1 MKRKLTS
8 AAEAAV
14 LLVFYGTTEVVP
26 FPISARRVEKAR
38 TVVETPCQANT
49 SADGQGVL
57 RSAQDDISKELPSQ
71 SRVWK
76 QMRGRL
82 HCTRYMSL
90 TDQLGFRFAPPERRV
105 WTVRALVAA
114 VRTHVERE
122 YSDAWVEGEISNFRA
137 PDSGHLYF
145 TLKDGNAQI
154 RVVMFSSKARL
165 LRFRPADG
173 MQVVVRGRVTIYED
187 RGELQIAAEYLEPKG
202 AGGLQVAFEQLK
214 AKLEAEGLFAAER
227 KKAIPTLPGRI
238 GIVTSPQAAAL
249 RDILNILQR
258 RHHTVN
264 AVIYPAQVQGDF
276 AASEVAAGV
285 RYFNEIR
292 NDASRSVE
300 VIIVGRGGGSA
311 EDLAAFNDEGLA
323 RAVAA
328 SEIPVISA
336 VGHET
341 DFTIVDFV
349 ADLRAAT
356 PSAAAE
362 LVIRSR
368 VEIENQAEAVRER
381 LVRAMERQLLEAR
394 HALMERAQHGAFVRM
409 MDLIRQR
416 QQKLDDL
423 TFRLERGERAAL
435 ELMRRRWETLAAAV
449 RHYDLRRVLAGIRGE
464 LAAGTAALAAAM
476 RNQLLQN
483 KVRIERMARALETL
497 SPLAILE
504 RGYALVFD
512 GAGQLVKDAGLVKA
526 GDEISAR
533 VARGEIRAVVKKAG
547 ADRR

>member
-1 MKRKLTS
+1 
-8 AAEAAV
+8 
-14 LLVFYGTTEVVP
+14 
-26 FPISARRVEKAR
+26 
-38 TVVETPCQANT
+38 
-49 SADGQGVL
+49 
-57 RSAQDDISKELPSQ
+57 
-71 SRVWK
+71 
-76 QMRGRL
+76 
-82 HCTRYMSL
+82 MSL
-90 TDQLGFRFAPPERRV
+90 TDQLGFRFTPPERRV

-114 VRTHVERE
+114 VRTLVERE

-187 RGELQIAAEYLEPKG
+187 RGELQIAAEYIEPKG

-227 KKAIPTLPGRI
+227 KKTIPTLPSRI

-258 RHHTVN
+258 RHHSAN
-264 AVIYPAQVQGDF
+264 AVIYPAPVQGDL
-276 AASEVAAGV
+276 AAGEVAAGV
-285 RYFNEIR
+285 RYFN
-292 NDASRSVE
+292 ASRSVE

-323 RAVAA
+323 RTVAA
-328 SEIPVISA
+328 SEIQVISA

-349 ADLRAAT
+349 ADLRAPT

-368 VEIENQAEAVRER
+368 VEVETQAEAVRER
-381 LVRAMERQLLEAR
+381 LVRAMERRLLEAR
-394 HALMERAQHGAFVRM
+394 NALMERAQDGAFARM

-416 QQKLDDL
+416 QQKVDDL
-423 TFRLERGERAAL
+423 TYRLERSERQLL
-435 ELMRRRWETLAAAV
+435 EVVRRKWEMFAAAV

-464 LAAGTAALAAAM
+464 LEAGTAALAAAM
-476 RNQLLQN
+476 RNQLLQK
-483 KVRIERMARALETL
+483 KVRIERMGRALEAL
-497 SPLAILE
+497 SPVAILE

-512 GAGQLVKDAGLVKA
+512 GAGQLVKDAGQVSV
-526 GDEISAR
+526 GEEISVR
-533 VARGEIRAVVKKAG
+533 VARGEIEATVKRLSGDKG
-547 ADRR
+547 KKR

>member
-1 MKRKLTS
+1 
-8 AAEAAV
+8 
-14 LLVFYGTTEVVP
+14 
-26 FPISARRVEKAR
+26 
-38 TVVETPCQANT
+38 
-49 SADGQGVL
+49 
-57 RSAQDDISKELPSQ
+57 
-71 SRVWK
+71 
-76 QMRGRL
+76 
-82 HCTRYMSL
+82 MSL
-90 TDQLGFRFAPPERRV
+90 TDQLGFRFTPPERRV

-154 RVVMFSSKARL
+154 RVVMFSSKARR

-187 RGELQIAAEYLEPKG
+187 RGELQIAAEYIEPKG

-227 KKAIPTLPGRI
+227 KRAIPTLPARI
-238 GIVTSPQAAAL
+238 GIVTSPQAATL

-258 RHHTVN
+258 RHHTAN
-264 AVIYPAQVQGDF
+264 TLIYPAQVQGEL
-276 AASEVAAGV
+276 AAAEVAAGI
-285 RYFNEIR
+285 RYFN
-292 NDASRSVE
+292 ASRSVE

-323 RAVAA
+323 RIVAA

-349 ADLRAAT
+349 ADLRAPT

-368 VEIENQAEAVRER
+368 VEIENQAETVRER
-381 LVRAMERQLLEAR
+381 LVRAMERRLLEAR
-394 HALMERAQHGAFVRM
+394 HALMERAQDGAFARM

-416 QQKLDDL
+416 QQKVDDL
-423 TFRLERGERAAL
+423 TYRLERGERQLL
-435 ELMRRRWETLAAAV
+435 EQMRRKWETFAAAV
-449 RHYDLRRVLAGIRGE
+449 RHYDLRRVLAGIRGDLE
-464 LAAGTAALAAAM
+464 AGTAALAAAM
-476 RNQLLQN
+476 RNQLLQK
-483 KVRIERMARALETL
+483 KVRTERMGRALETL
-497 SPLAILE
+497 SPLAILD

-512 GAGQLVKDAGLVKA
+512 SAGQLVKDAGQVTA
-526 GDEISAR
+526 GDEIRAR
-533 VARGEIRAVVKKAG
+533 VARGEFTATVKRLSGSKG
-547 ADRR
+547 KKR